1 MPRPLSTDARGKMLR
16 AAQEIVRERG
26 LDGFTVDAV
35 AAASGVAKTTIYRHF
50 ESSNEL
56 LLAALSETVGE
67 VPDID
72 TGDPRADLIEL
83 LVRYVSMASQ
93 PGLQQLF
100 TAVMQ
105 RASNDD
111 DFWRLHQGLIAE
123 RKLPLRLA
131 IQRAIASGMIDPTID
146 IDLIAA
152 LLEGPLIARVM
163 HDRGEFRPGEIEQL
177 VDLVLRAVVR
187 ADEPAGQ
194 PIP

>member
-1 MPRPLSTDARGKMLR
+1 MLR
-16 AAQEIVRERG
+16 AAQEIVRQRG

-35 AAASGVAKTTIYRHF
+35 AASSGVAKTTIYRHF

-72 TGDPRADLIEL
+72 TGDPRADLVEL
-83 LVRYVSMASQ
+83 LHQYASMASQ
-93 PGLQQLF
+93 PGLHQLF

-105 RASNDD
+105 RAATDD
-111 DFWRLHQGLIAE
+111 DFDRLHRGLVAE

-131 IQRAIASGMIDPTID
+131 IQRAIAAGMIDPTID
-146 IDLIAA
+146 LDLVAA
-152 LLEGPLIARVM
+152 LLEGPLVARVM

-177 VDLVLRAVVR
+177 VDLALRAVAPV
-187 ADEPAGQ
+187 GQ
-194 PIP
+194 PAL

>member
-1 MPRPLSTDARGKMLR
+1 MLR
-16 AAQEIVRERG
+16 AAQDIVRERG

-35 AAASGVAKTTIYRHF
+35 AASSGVAKTTIYRHF

-83 LVRYVSMASQ
+83 LRQYVSMASQ
-93 PGLQQLF
+93 PGLHQLF

-105 RASNDD
+105 RAATDD
-111 DFWRLHQGLIAE
+111 DFGRLHQGLIAE

-131 IQRAIASGMIDPTID
+131 IQRAIAAGMIDPTID
-146 IDLIAA
+146 LDLVAA
-152 LLEGPLIARVM
+152 LLEGPLVARVM
-163 HDRGEFRPGEIEQL
+163 HDRGEFRSGEIEQL
-177 VDLVLRAVVR
+177 VDLVLRAVAPVG
-187 ADEPAGQ
+187 EPAA
-194 PIP
+194 